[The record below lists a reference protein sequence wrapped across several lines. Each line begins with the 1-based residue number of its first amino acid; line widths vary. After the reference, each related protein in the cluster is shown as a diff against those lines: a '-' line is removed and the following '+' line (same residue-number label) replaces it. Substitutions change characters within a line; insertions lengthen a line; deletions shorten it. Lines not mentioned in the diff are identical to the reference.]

1 MARVLIKDIIKA
13 KSIADGYEFAYGP
26 RSFLNYELTL
36 KDLKNGVTT
45 VLMMPQVERGLYL
58 TERPFPSTTEFSLFL
73 QFARKWE
80 SGNATKSKLDETYDQ
95 KYELRIED
103 METAA
108 LNFIKELA
116 CANNFRMISHSIQA
130 EINLYASNVDAV
142 NCEFVLRTV

>member
-1 MARVLIKDIIKA
+1 MARVKIKDIIKA
-13 KSIADGYEFAYGP
+13 KAIADDYEFAYGP
-26 RSFLNYELTL
+26 RPFLNYELTL
-36 KDLKNGVTT
+36 KDLKDGVITL
-45 VLMMPQVERGLYL
+45 LMLPQVERGLYL

-80 SGNATKSKLDETYDQ
+80 AGNTTKSKLDETYDQ

-103 METAA
+103 LEGEA
-108 LNFIKELA
+108 LDFIRELA
-116 CANNFRMISHSIQA
+116 CANNFRMISHSMQA